1 MPFIIITFVRCC
13 FTDRL
18 LLFGKTDRPSSLGV
32 PIPPRRRR
40 RQLLG
45 RSAMATF
52 SQLLLCYFERFN
64 IDRVSDSGVGDCARQ
79 SGSGGTGSLLGL
91 FRILHAVEIRY
102 GRGRH
107 KMCSLSQRTRY
118 RYNNTSANSIKLS
131 CTVFWNMTLYRIQSG
146 RFPLFSLGP
155 KP

>member
-1 MPFIIITFVRCC
+1 
-13 FTDRL
+13 
-18 LLFGKTDRPSSLGV
+18 
-32 PIPPRRRR
+32 
-40 RQLLG
+40 
-45 RSAMATF
+45 MATF

-107 KMCSLSQRTRY
+107 TQDVLAITKNQ
-118 RYNNTSANSIKLS
+118 I
-131 CTVFWNMTLYRIQSG
+131 
-146 RFPLFSLGP
+146 PLQ
-155 KP
+155 